1 MSYKNNKGK
10 KLIVPALLA
19 TAIAAST
26 APIQADASA
35 EVSKLVNEAQLSANN
50 LIKFYDLMNQKDI
63 SISKEFDSSYKK
75 AAQNIK
81 AAKAAVEK
89 VKDSSIKEKY
99 IAQLELATEKQL
111 KAARVIDAIKT
122 GNQLTASAEK
132 LNKYV
137 KAESLTAETVESYHQ
152 LSKDIKK
159 AEDVFSKVYGEG
171 NRNKLRST
179 FLIEAKIIRET
190 VIYEVS
196 GFTLQEEIS
205 QLFEV
210 GKVEEAKAAF
220 GKLTRLEDRA
230 IAIKE
235 AGNKL
240 FPGKYPSLAKMSATL
255 TERKKKLEDVLVDKN
270 FELAIMHTN
279 DSHANLDHVA
289 KKVTAVK
296 EVRVEKPNSLLLD
309 AGDVFSGTLYFNE
322 FKGQADL
329 EFMNLLKY
337 DAMTFGN
344 HEFDLGSTPE
354 GHKGLADFV
363 KGAKFPFVSS
373 NVDFSKDEH
382 LKGLFK
388 NTITNDPKAGEI
400 YNGIVKEVNG
410 EKIGIFGLT
419 TEETKAI
426 SSPNQITFSNYLTAA
441 ENTVKEFEKQGINK
455 IIAVTHIGYD
465 DNPAIDNDIQ
475 LATKVKGIDVIVG
488 GHSHTQ
494 LSQPTVIDK
503 DENGAKK
510 DPTVI
515 VQAFQYNEYL
525 GTLDVEFDKDGK
537 ITGEAGKLIKI
548 ADKKEDEEAANLL
561 KKYSTKIAELKN
573 RPTGATTEKELVNP
587 RTTAENPAAPSV
599 RNSETELGNL
609 ITDGM
614 LDKAKA
620 YNPNTVIAMQNGGG
634 IRSKIDA
641 GEITY
646 GDVIAV
652 LPFGNTLATM
662 KLTGAE
668 IIQAL
673 EHSVQQAPKE
683 SGGFLHVS
691 GLKVKYDSS
700 KQAGQRIVSVEVEE
714 KKGTFTPLDSKKEY
728 AIATNAFTAK
738 GGDGFD
744 VFKKAYEEGRVT
756 DLGLSDWENLK
767 DYVAKIKTVSP
778 KIEGRII
785 DTAAKN

>member
-10 KLIVPALLA
+10 KLIAPALLA

-35 EVSKLVNEAQLSANN
+35 DVSKLVNEAQLSANN
-50 LIKFYDLMNQKDI
+50 LIKFYDLTNQKDI

-75 AAQNIK
+75 AAKHIK
-81 AAKAAVEK
+81 TAKAAVEK
-89 VKDSSIKEKY
+89 VKDSSVKEKY
-99 IAQLELATEKQL
+99 IAQLELAKEKQL

-122 GNQLTASAEK
+122 GSQLAASAEK
-132 LNKYV
+132 LNEYV
-137 KAESLTAETVESYHQ
+137 KAESLTAETVESYHK

-171 NRNKLRST
+171 NRHKLRST
-179 FLIEAKIIRET
+179 FLIEAKIVRET

-205 QLFEV
+205 QLFEA

-220 GKLTRLEDRA
+220 AKLTRLEDRA
-230 IAIKE
+230 VAIKE
-235 AGNKL
+235 AGNKI

-296 EVRVEKPNSLLLD
+296 EVRAEKQNSLLLD

-363 KGAKFPFVSS
+363 KGAKFPFVSA
-373 NVDFSKDEH
+373 NVDFSKDEN

-388 NTITNDPKAGEI
+388 NTITNDPKTGEI

-465 DNPAIDNDIQ
+465 DNPAIDNDLQ
-475 LATKVKGIDVIVG
+475 LATKVKGIDVIIG

-537 ITGEAGKLIKI
+537 IIGEAGKLIKI

-573 RPTGATTEKELVNP
+573 RSTGATTEKELVNP
-587 RTTAENPAAPSV
+587 RTTAENPVAPSV

-620 YNPNTVIAMQNGGG
+620 YNPDTVIAMQNGGG

-646 GDVIAV
+646 GDVITV

-714 KKGTFTPLDSKKEY
+714 KKGTFTSLDSKKEY
-728 AIATNAFTAK
+728 VIATNAFTAK

-785 DTAAKN
+785 DTVVKN